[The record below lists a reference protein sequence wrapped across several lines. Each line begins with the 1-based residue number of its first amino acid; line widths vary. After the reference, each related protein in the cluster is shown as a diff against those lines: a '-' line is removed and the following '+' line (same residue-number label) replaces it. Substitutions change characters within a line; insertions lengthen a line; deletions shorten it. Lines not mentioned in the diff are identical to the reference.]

1 MFVSEAGTACP
12 ECGEEKIK
20 VLGGAQWVGI
30 GDRLL
35 SGSTMMSRS
44 SGGGCFVVRSPSS
57 CTSESLGWHLP
68 VECNIVG
75 SDASFIYVQTSWW
88 RVAILPLLKW
98 WSMCWL
104 LRLRDTGGH
113 PEIRRLDRAFI
124 ASCHSP
130 VPAMAQLG
138 AERLS
143 TCDTRRPQASLC
155 FLTYKC
161 TSNLNVQC
169 TSWCFER

>member
-104 LRLRDTGGH
+104 LQLRDSGGH
-113 PEIRRLDRAFI
+113 RSIDTEVRPCIHCKWPFTGTSYGSARSGASVDLRYTASSSELVLSYLQVYVESQRAV
-124 ASCHSP
+124 H
-130 VPAMAQLG
+130 
-138 AERLS
+138 
-143 TCDTRRPQASLC
+143 
-155 FLTYKC
+155 
-161 TSNLNVQC
+161 
-169 TSWCFER
+169 